1 MCLVIVTFPTTRS
14 FDFQQVLKKQRNLVD
29 RLPLLICQA
38 PLPEIRVSS
47 PVKATWFI
55 AALMMKFTD

>member
-1 MCLVIVTFPTTRS
+1 MCFGIVTFPTTRS

-29 RLPLLICQA
+29 RLLLLIRQA

-47 PVKATWFI
+47 PMKATWFI
-55 AALMMKFTD
+55 AALIMKRTD